1 AATNAAAG
9 ATSDVD
15 HFVTRGDIRPPA
27 ITVTQA
33 PGGASL
39 PPYIFVA
46 PRGYTSTSVGQSGL
60 MIVDRDGSLVWF
72 GPPLGG
78 TPLNFTT
85 QEYRGKPVLT
95 WSAGVV
101 NEVGVTTGTSYI
113 ADSSYRV
120 IATVKAGNGAQTDLH
135 DFKLTPQG
143 TALVTAHRKV
153 SADLSALGGP
163 ATGAVLVSAAQEIDV
178 ATGKV
183 LLDWNSLDHVPLT
196 ESRQPLRGGTAAT
209 PYDYFHINSIAL
221 APDGD
226 LLISSRNTWAV
237 YKVARRSGAIRWRL
251 GGKKADFTAAAGG
264 AVLLRRT
271 ARQRRADTPPPLCA

>member
-1 AATNAAAG
+1 MCLNSPCQTGCQVSAAG
-9 ATSDVD
+9 DPAAGTAADVD
-15 HFVTRGDIRPPA
+15 HFVTRSDIRPPA

-33 PGGASL
+33 AGGASQ

-46 PRGYTSTSVGQSGL
+46 PRGYTSTSIGQSGL
-60 MIVDRDGSLVWF
+60 MIVDRDGGLVWF
-72 GPPLGG
+72 GQPLGG

-153 SADLSALGGP
+153 PVDLSALGGP
-163 ATGAVLVSAAQEIDV
+163 AKGAVLASAAQEIDV
-178 ATGKV
+178 ATAHDASGR
-183 LLDWNSLDHVPLT
+183 PLGRSAT
-196 ESRQPLRGGTAAT
+196 VKRATA
-209 PYDYFHINSIAL
+209 
-221 APDGD
+221 
-226 LLISSRNTWAV
+226 
-237 YKVARRSGAIRWRL
+237 
-251 GGKKADFTAAAGG
+251 
-264 AVLLRRT
+264 
-271 ARQRRADTPPPLCA
+271 